1 MTASFPTDK
10 TQPFVA
16 DNGVTYYWDSDRWRV
31 KQYKLDDAALEDYA
45 TEQWTEEKIADA
57 ILDGTVD
64 LTGYATVV
72 YSDAEDQELQ
82 NQIDELGV
90 TKGKVARYT
99 TINLTGSPASR
110 PGDLAVNAS
119 DPTAVVLVS
128 FGTED
133 ADGVLTKP
141 MAVGDIIEF
150 VDAVNGNVSRYR
162 ITDADAAPT
171 YVSVEYVSGDNDFV
185 VGEEEQVYI
194 YPQNASGASKD
205 YVDAQDDLKLNL
217 TGGNL
222 SGELVSK
229 TGTSSINAFT
239 IKNQSD
245 NETSLKIWSPG
256 GSGTEVKYVGRN
268 NTQQWFQSYNSG
280 NAAVTTTAKFAYQNY
295 SFAAQNNVTYGA
307 SDAHYFK
314 SQVFFVNGSDETKV
328 TISNKN
334 SDFYNLPRF
343 KDGFVVKAKN
353 EPITGDNSF
362 AAYPDHTS
370 YSGRQTEPTDIVNK
384 EYVDSVAGG
393 VPIGTVVMWFGET
406 APTGWLICDGS
417 GFDINTYPALHAH
430 LQTVRN
436 YKTGI
441 TPNFQGLYPGGAG
454 VGHDNSLTLGG
465 ESKTNV
471 YHSQRTAAP
480 NGGNPTSLAEIPDG
494 TTRTFNGS
502 GGTNA
507 YSNGISRVNISEGW
521 DNVTR
526 PPTLAVHFIIK
537 A

>member
-1 MTASFPTDK
+1 MTTSFPTDK

-16 DNGVTYYWDSDRWRV
+16 ENGVTYYWDSDRWRV
-31 KQYKLDDAALEDYA
+31 KQYKLDAEGYA
-45 TEQWTEEKIADA
+45 TEDWTEQKIAEA
-57 ILDGTVD
+57 MIEGEVD
-64 LTGYATVV
+64 LTSYATIK
-72 YSDAEDQELQ
+72 YSDTEDESLQ

-99 TINLTGSPASR
+99 CSSITGGFASR
-110 PGDLAVNAS
+110 PGQLAFNS
-119 DPTAVVLVS
+119 GDPTAVNQIS

-133 ADGVLTKP
+133 SDNVLTKP
-141 MAVGDIIEF
+141 MADGDIIEF
-150 VDAVNGNVSRYR
+150 VDAVSNTVSRFK
-162 ITDADAAPT
+162 ITDASGAPT
-171 YVSVEYVSGDNDFV
+171 GVEVEYVSGNNDFN

-194 YPQNASGASKD
+194 YPQNEAGASKE
-205 YVDAQDDLKLNL
+205 YVDDQDALKLDL
-217 TGGNL
+217 TGGT
-222 SGELVSK
+222 V
-229 TGTSSINAFT
+229 TGHVTFESSI
-239 IKNQSD
+239 D
-245 NETSLKIWSPG
+245 
-256 GSGTEVKYVGRN
+256 
-268 NTQQWFQSYNSG
+268 SYQLS
-280 NAAVTTTAKFAYQNY
+280 
-295 SFAAQNNVTYGA
+295 
-307 SDAHYFK
+307 
-314 SQVFFVNGSDETKV
+314 
-328 TISNKN
+328 
-334 SDFYNLPRF
+334 RF
-343 KDGFVVKAKN
+343 KDGIVVKAKN
-353 EPITGDNSF
+353 AEIGGDNSF
-362 AAYPDHTS
+362 AAYPDRTS
-370 YSGRQTEPTDIVNK
+370 YTGRQTNPTDIVNK

-417 GFDINTYPALHAH
+417 SFDINTYAALHAH

-454 VGHDNSLTLGG
+454 SGHDNGLTLGG

-480 NGGNPTSLAEIPDG
+480 FGGNPTSLAEIPDG

-526 PPTLAVHFIIK
+526 PPTLSVHFIIK